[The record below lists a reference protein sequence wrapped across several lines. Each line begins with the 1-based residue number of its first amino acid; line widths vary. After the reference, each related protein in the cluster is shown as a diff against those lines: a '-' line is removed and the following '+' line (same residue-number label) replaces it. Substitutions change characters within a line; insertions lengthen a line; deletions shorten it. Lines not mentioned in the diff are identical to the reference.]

1 MNNPSAHSNTSTTLS
16 DVVATLTRLGCQPTS
31 SSTGYS
37 AYCPVHETDGNRH
50 TKSLTLREGDRVPV
64 IVHCHAGCESKTIL
78 QAVGIEAPSRR
89 TVNIPTGYS
98 YRDAD
103 GHEVRQKLRYEPK
116 EFRICHKEAG
126 RHIYKYGPGPH
137 VLYRLPEVVAAIQ
150 SRNTIFLLEGEKD
163 VDRAVREGLIATTN
177 IEGASQP
184 GQNSKW
190 RRDYTVQLTGATCI
204 VLLPDNDPAGRA
216 HMAHIGQQLIG
227 RVQETILIDLGR
239 LYPDLPEKGDLSD
252 WLNMGHT
259 VEELLELVGKA
270 SPLRQP
276 HESTPA
282 PLLADAVDDESDEV
296 TDEAAKITAD
306 SAEIL
311 RLAELNLLDYDRQ
324 RGTAAKA
331 LGIRGETL
339 DKLVKEQRGD
349 KEDSSSGKTLCF
361 PEITPH
367 PQPVSGA
374 ELLNELTS
382 SVRRFVCLPEH
393 AAPAIALWV
402 VYSYIV
408 IQHGHIAP
416 TLAITSPEKR
426 CGKSTLLTWLYRVV
440 AKPLLA
446 ANITTAAIFRTI
458 DAWQPTLLID
468 EADSFLGESGDEL
481 RGILNS
487 GHTRETAY
495 VIRVVGDEH
504 EPRKFSTWGAKAVA
518 LIGKLEGKYSTL
530 ADRSIEIQLRRRMAT
545 DKIEKLRHADI
556 KHFQTLSARC
566 LRFAID
572 HSETIGKAKPELPEL
587 HDRAADNWE
596 PLLAIADMAGSHYPR
611 LARTVAL
618 ALSGGEVDTGT
629 ESSGS
634 FGVQLLTDLHRFFS
648 ERTADSYPTT
658 QLLTYL
664 TGIDDAP
671 WATFAKGK
679 AMTPRH
685 LSRLLQPYGIKSKNL
700 WQAGAVAKGYEVADF
715 RDAFAR
721 YLPSIRYAARSTS
734 STGKSPDCVSAM
746 NSKPSGY
753 ETASSVSQIAVHSG
767 IADKKPENPLA
778 EGSVWNSEAGAWEP
792 TPFPVDNFPQP
803 QPPTPER
810 NCTVY
815 PNRYC

>member
-1 MNNPSAHSNTSTTLS
+1 MAQTPKTGILPMNHPHSARNIATPTLS
-16 DVVATLTRLGCQPTS
+16 DVVNTLTRLGCQPTS
-31 SSTGYS
+31 TGSGYT
-37 AYCPVHETDGNRH
+37 AYCLLHEVDGRGH
-50 TKSLTLREGDRVPV
+50 TKSLTVAKGDRVPIV
-64 IVHCHAGCESKTIL
+64 VHCHAGCEPKAIL
-78 QAVGIEAPSRR
+78 QALGIEAPSRQ
-89 TVNIPTGYS
+89 TVNIPTVYS

-103 GHEVRQKLRYEPK
+103 GHEIRQKLRYEPK
-116 EFRICHKEAG
+116 DFRIRHQDAG
-126 RHIYKYGPGPH
+126 RWVYKAGSGPH
-137 VLYRLPEVVAAIQ
+137 VLYRLPEVMAAIQ
-150 SRNTIFLLEGEKD
+150 SRNTLFLVEGEKD
-163 VDRAVREGLIATTN
+163 VDRAVREKLTATTN
-177 IEGASQP
+177 IEGAAQP
-184 GQNSKW
+184 GQNPKW
-190 RRDYTVQLTGATCI
+190 RREYTVQLSGATCI

-216 HMAHIGQQLIG
+216 HMAHIAQQLIG
-227 RVQETILIDLGR
+227 RVQEIVVVDLGQ
-239 LYPDLPEKGDLSD
+239 LYPDLPEKGDLSV
-252 WLNMGHT
+252 WLNRGHT

-270 SPLRQP
+270 SPLRQHHDP
-276 HESTPA
+276 TPA
-282 PLLADAVDDESDEV
+282 PTPTDDIDVESDEI
-296 TDEAAKITAD
+296 TDEAIKTTAD

-324 RGTAAKA
+324 RGAAAKA

-374 ELLNELTS
+374 ELLNELTA

-393 AAPAIALWV
+393 AATAIALWV

-504 EPRKFSTWGAKAVA
+504 EPRQFSTWGAKAVA

-545 DKIEKLRHADI
+545 DKIEKLRHADTT
-556 KHFQTLSARC
+556 HFKRLASRC
-566 LRFAID
+566 LRFALD
-572 HSETIGKAKPELPEL
+572 HSEDIDKARPVIPEM

-596 PLLAIADMAGSHYPR
+596 PLLTIADLASGHWPR

-629 ESSGS
+629 ESGGS
-634 FGVQLLTDLHRFFS
+634 LGVQLLTDLHSYFGA
-648 ERTADSYPTT
+648 RTAESYPTT

-679 AMTPRH
+679 EMTPRH
-685 LSRLLQPYGIKSKNL
+685 LSRLLQPYGIVRQTIRFTTDGL
-700 WQAGAVAKGYEVADF
+700 AKGYRVADF
-715 RDAFAR
+715 KDAFAR
-721 YLPSIRYAARSTS
+721 YLPSIGNTVTS
-734 STGKSPDCVSAM
+734 
-746 NSKPSGY
+746 
-753 ETASSVSQIAVHSG
+753 
-767 IADKKPENPLA
+767 
-778 EGSVWNSEAGAWEP
+778 
-792 TPFPVDNFPQP
+792 
-803 QPPTPER
+803 
-810 NCTVY
+810 
-815 PNRYC
+815 

>member
-1 MNNPSAHSNTSTTLS
+1 MHSPSARSNPTATLS

-31 SSTGYS
+31 TGSSYT

-50 TKSLTLREGDRVPV
+50 TKSLTVAEGDRVPV
-64 IVHCHAGCESKTIL
+64 IVHCHAGCEPKIL
-78 QAVGIEAPSRR
+78 LHAVGIEAPSRR
-89 TVNIPTGYS
+89 TVNIPTVYS

-116 EFRICHKEAG
+116 DFCIRHQDAG
-126 RHIYKYGPGPH
+126 RWDYHAGPGPH
-137 VLYRLPEVVAAIQ
+137 VLYRLPEVMAAIQ
-150 SRNTIFLLEGEKD
+150 SRNTLFLVEGEKD
-163 VDRAVREGLIATTN
+163 VDRAVLEKMVATTN
-177 IEGASQP
+177 IEGAAQP
-184 GQNSKW
+184 GQKPKW
-190 RRDYTVQLTGATCI
+190 RREYTVQLSGATCL
-204 VLLPDNDPAGRA
+204 VLLNDNDPAGRA
-216 HMAHIGQQLIG
+216 HMAHIAQELIG
-227 RVQETILIDLGR
+227 RVHEIIQIDLGK

-259 VEELLELVGKA
+259 VEELFELVGKA
-270 SPLRQP
+270 SPLRE
-276 HESTPA
+276 HEPTPA
-282 PLLADAVDDESDEV
+282 PTPSDAVDDESDEV
-296 TDEAAKITAD
+296 TDEAAKTTAD

-324 RGTAAKA
+324 RAAAAKA
-331 LGIRGETL
+331 LGVRGDTL

-349 KEDSSSGKTLCF
+349 KDDSSSGKTLCF

-374 ELLNELTS
+374 ELLNELTA

-408 IQHGHIAP
+408 IPHGHIAP
-416 TLAITSPEKR
+416 NLAITSPEKR

-440 AKPLLA
+440 AKPILA

-545 DKIEKLRHADI
+545 DKIEKLRHADM
-556 KHFQTLSARC
+556 KHFQMLAERC

-629 ESSGS
+629 ESNGS
-634 FGVQLLTDLHRFFS
+634 LGVQLLTDLHRFFS

-685 LSRLLQPYGIKSKNL
+685 LSRLLQPYAILPRPIRLGET
-700 WQAGAVAKGYEVADF
+700 VAKGYRVADF
-715 RDAFAR
+715 KDACAR
-721 YLPSIRYAARSTS
+721 YLPSIGYAVTNKATS
-734 STGKSPDCVSAM
+734 SESTGCVAVTKGEC
-746 NSKPSGY
+746 NRN
-753 ETASSVSQIAVHSG
+753 EDASSASLQAGCNRVT
-767 IADKKPENPLA
+767 DKKPENPLA
-778 EGSVWNSEAGAWEP
+778 EGSVWNSEAGTWEL
-792 TPFPVDNFPQP
+792 PQH

-810 NCTVY
+810 NYTVY
-815 PNRYC
+815 PNRYG

>member
-1 MNNPSAHSNTSTTLS
+1 MHSPTARSIPTTTLS

-31 SSTGYS
+31 AGSGYT

-64 IVHCHAGCESKTIL
+64 IVHCHAGCEPKDIL
-78 QAVGIEAPSRR
+78 KAVGIEGPSRR
-89 TVNIPTGYS
+89 TVNIPIVYP

-103 GHEVRQKLRYEPK
+103 GHEVRQKLRYEDK
-116 EFRICHKEAG
+116 QFSICHKVAG
-126 RHIYKYGPGPH
+126 RHIPKYGPGPH

-150 SRNTIFLLEGEKD
+150 SRNTIFFLEGEKD
-163 VDRAVREGLIATTN
+163 VDRAVLEKMVATTN
-177 IEGASQP
+177 IEGAAQP
-184 GQNSKW
+184 GQKPKW
-190 RRDYTVQLTGATCI
+190 KPEYTVQLTGTKRL

-216 HMAHIGQQLIG
+216 HMAHIAQQLIG
-227 RVQETILIDLGR
+227 RVQEIVVVDLGK

-252 WLNMGHT
+252 WLNRGHT
-259 VEELLELVGKA
+259 VEELFELVGKA

-282 PLLADAVDDESDEV
+282 PTPADDIDDESDEV
-296 TDEAAKITAD
+296 TDEAAKTTAD

-324 RGTAAKA
+324 RAAAAKA
-331 LGIRGETL
+331 LGVRGDTL

-349 KEDSSSGKTLCF
+349 KDDSSSGKTLCF

-374 ELLNELTS
+374 ELLNELTA

-408 IQHGHIAP
+408 IPHGHIAP
-416 TLAITSPEKR
+416 NLAITSPEKR

-440 AKPLLA
+440 AKPLFA
-446 ANITTAAIFRTI
+446 ANITTAAIYRTI
-458 DAWQPTLLID
+458 SAWQPTLLID

-495 VIRVVGDEH
+495 VVRSVGDEH
-504 EPRKFSTWGAKAVA
+504 EPRHFSTWGAKAVA

-545 DKIEKLRHADI
+545 DKIEKLRHADM
-556 KHFQTLSARC
+556 KHFQMLAERC

-634 FGVQLLTDLHRFFS
+634 LGVQLLTDLHRFFS

-658 QLLTYL
+658 QLLTHL

-685 LSRLLQPYGIKSKNL
+685 LSRWLQPYGIL
-700 WQAGAVAKGYEVADF
+700 PRPIRLGETVAKGYRVADF
-715 RDAFAR
+715 KDAFAR
-721 YLPSIRYAARSTS
+721 YLPSIGYAVTNKATS
-734 STGKSPDCVSAM
+734 SESTGYVAVTKGECNRNED
-746 NSKPSGY
+746 
-753 ETASSVSQIAVHSG
+753 ASSARLQAGCNRVT
-767 IADKKPENPLA
+767 DKKPENPLA

-792 TPFPVDNFPQP
+792 PPFPVDNFPQP

-810 NCTVY
+810 NYTVY
-815 PNRYC
+815 PNRYG